1 MKASP
6 EILRA
11 ALDLAIASGHPD
23 PWDLAPRLAQVA
35 MACRPM
41 ETERLSPPHPADVPP
56 AALSPEGRGEE
67 SRSET
72 SAPARESGR
81 IRHVSEARIAKIVEL
96 LRRAPWS
103 SASEVAAASGARGP
117 GDFGK
122 VLSAMAGIGIVQRAQ
137 VRGAG
142 YGGLVALFAPPGAGP
157 VPGEVRD
164 RHAAGSGRKA
174 GGWKGGYAT
183 RTPGSM
189 ASDGVATEKRADGVT
204 VCPPRY
210 AEGYRPESGRVNP
223 SGYNRGSTT
232 RRIG

>member
-96 LRRAPWS
+96 RAKVENY
-103 SASEVAAASGARGP
+103 SAWHE
-117 GDFGK
+117 
-122 VLSAMAGIGIVQRAQ
+122 VLSAQDATDSFELHQEDW
-137 VRGAG
+137 
-142 YGGLVALFAPPGAGP
+142 LFFFA
-157 VPGEVRD
+157 
-164 RHAAGSGRKA
+164 
-174 GGWKGGYAT
+174 
-183 RTPGSM
+183 
-189 ASDGVATEKRADGVT
+189 
-204 VCPPRY
+204 
-210 AEGYRPESGRVNP
+210 
-223 SGYNRGSTT
+223 
-232 RRIG
+232 RIG